1 MEEVNIQLGN
11 KEMLKENVAKLL
23 LFYINMESQEN
34 VITMSY
40 EQIRKKVYKQ
50 KMIEKKKVTDYLG
63 KFEDQYERKLEDQFK
78 KYKMGKWN
86 VGLQK
91 ALVQYNQDF
100 YDKERMEFAIEET
113 QIHLEENVPVEP
125 MLEERFG
132 EVEGNDISTFTEEYY
147 DGVEYEQDYET
158 F

>member
-1 MEEVNIQLGN
+1 
-11 KEMLKENVAKLL
+11 
-23 LFYINMESQEN
+23 MESQES
-34 VITMSY
+34 VITMTY
-40 EQIRKKVYKQ
+40 DEIMKKVYKQ

-63 KFEDQYERKLEDQFK
+63 KFEDRYERKLEDQFK

-91 ALVQYNQDF
+91 ALVQYNKDF
-100 YDKERMEFAIEET
+100 YDKERMDFAIEEAP
-113 QIHLEENVPVEP
+113 IYLEETQHPEPV
-125 MLEERFG
+125 LEERFG

-147 DGVEYEQDYET
+147 DGVEYEQDFET

>member
-1 MEEVNIQLGN
+1 
-11 KEMLKENVAKLL
+11 
-23 LFYINMESQEN
+23 
-34 VITMSY
+34 
-40 EQIRKKVYKQ
+40 
-50 KMIEKKKVTDYLG
+50 
-63 KFEDQYERKLEDQFK
+63 
-78 KYKMGKWN
+78 MGKWN

-113 QIHLEENVPVEP
+113 QIHLEENAPVEP